1 MATQQP
7 LPASASAT
15 SATATAVAVPSR
27 SILSS
32 KPWRLAGFL
41 LAGAAQ
47 LITISALLSVDPLPA
62 TWSALLLAIA
72 PAPLAA
78 VAAFSPRAAAKPVTV
93 AAAVAILVG
102 VVGGIGRT
110 GSLFIPALVA
120 LVVGGFMLWRAK
132 PR

>member
-1 MATQQP
+1 VSSP
-7 LPASASAT
+7 P
-15 SATATAVAVPSR
+15 
-27 SILSS
+27 ILSS
-32 KPWRLAGFL
+32 RAWRRGAFL

-78 VAAFSPRAAAKPVTV
+78 VAAFSPRVVAMPAAV

-120 LVVGGFMLWRAK
+120 LVVGSVMLWRAK

>member
-1 MATQQP
+1 MSTQQP

-15 SATATAVAVPSR
+15 SAAVAGRP
-27 SILSS
+27 ILSS
-32 KPWRLAGFL
+32 KVWRRGAFL

-78 VAAFSPRAAAKPVTV
+78 VAAFSPRAVAMPAGV
-93 AAAVAILVG
+93 AAAVAILIG
-102 VVGGIGRT
+102 VVGGIGRV

-120 LVVGGFMLWRAK
+120 LIVGGVMLWRAK
-132 PR
+132 PARGA

>member
-1 MATQQP
+1 
-7 LPASASAT
+7 
-15 SATATAVAVPSR
+15 
-27 SILSS
+27 
-32 KPWRLAGFL
+32 
-41 LAGAAQ
+41 
-47 LITISALLSVDPLPA
+47 
-62 TWSALLLAIA
+62 
-72 PAPLAA
+72 
-78 VAAFSPRAAAKPVTV
+78 V